1 VTQHGPFWFVITTTR
16 FTGNVSVNEYDCIL
30 TAPRQLAWWIGR
42 PIDKMVEE
50 LERRGILVGVEPL

>member
-1 VTQHGPFWFVITTTR
+1 MSQGANFWFVITTTQ

-42 PIDKMVEE
+42 PMEKMVEALSE
-50 LERRGILVGVEPL
+50 RGILVSVEAL